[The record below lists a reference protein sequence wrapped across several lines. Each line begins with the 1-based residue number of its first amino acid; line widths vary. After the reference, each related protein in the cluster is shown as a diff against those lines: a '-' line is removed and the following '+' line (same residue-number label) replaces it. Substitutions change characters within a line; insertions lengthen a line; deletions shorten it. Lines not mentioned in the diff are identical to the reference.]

1 MLGKSLAVTMLAT
14 ALLSAP
20 AHAQTAPAKSPSAN
34 WLTQE
39 KPGQWRGTKLTGLNV
54 YNSNNEKIGDINEIL
69 VDKSGKVDAVVI
81 GVGGFLGVGEHDVA
95 VPFNQLK
102 WVDQPAGTTGG
113 GTRAESIR
121 RSYPDHAVLNM
132 TKDQLTSAP
141 HFKFSR

>member
-14 ALLSAP
+14 ALLTGTAY
-20 AHAQTAPAKSPSAN
+20 AQTAPAKAPSAN

-39 KPGQWRGTKLTGLNV
+39 KPGQWRATKITGLNV
-54 YNSNNEKIGDINEIL
+54 YNNNNEKIGDINEVL
-69 VDKSGKVDAVVI
+69 VDKSGKVEAVVI

-113 GTRAESIR
+113 GTRAENTA

-132 TKDQLTSAP
+132 TKDQLKSAP